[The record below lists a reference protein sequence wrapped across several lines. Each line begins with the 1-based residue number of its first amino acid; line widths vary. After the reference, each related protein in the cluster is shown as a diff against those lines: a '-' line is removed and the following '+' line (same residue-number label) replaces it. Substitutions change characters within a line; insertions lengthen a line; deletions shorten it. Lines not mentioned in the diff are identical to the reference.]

1 MLVAVNVLYLPLHFI
16 IIAIIIVVVIIIVLS
31 TLFLL
36 LILFSLFQLLLEIY
50 QEQFPVLMR

>member
-16 IIAIIIVVVIIIVLS
+16 IIAIIIVVVIIVLS